1 MVIDEV
7 SIQKVFGC
15 LQKVFTESRITYQIL
30 SRSIFNMDVIGF
42 MFGMGGSQ
50 RVIVPGGNAANLSMT

>member
-1 MVIDEV
+1 
-7 SIQKVFGC
+7 
-15 LQKVFTESRITYQIL
+15 
-30 SRSIFNMDVIGF
+30 MDVIGF